1 MHLATA
7 SDDLLLHPVHRVPEP
22 ELFELWEFCE
32 SKLLTKPPELKS
44 SQMAESLTG
53 GDEPLNVNGESLR

>member
-7 SDDLLLHPVHRVPEP
+7 SDCLLLQPVHRGPFEP
-22 ELFELWEFCE
+22 LELWEFCE
-32 SKLLTKPPELKS
+32 SKLLTKPLLKS

-53 GDEPLNVNGESLR
+53 GDEPLNVNGESDR